1 MRLWFISKAKSKVK
15 RAAAALLAVKKYKQ
29 TRRRRFSNKRPSRP
43 NPQGQWPANQDP
55 SIPGAILRHAPHIKD
70 AAMARVIVRCW
81 AYSNDGRIE
90 AAEKD
95 QRKRWRA
102 SSIQWHDGAW
112 RFDDVP
118 PRIHDASDFDL
129 DDDEAAAD
137 RAAGSTAPITKR
149 DQYDADWD
157 DDAAPGVQPG

>member
-1 MRLWFISKAKSKVK
+1 M
-15 RAAAALLAVKKYKQ
+15 
-29 TRRRRFSNKRPSRP
+29 T
-43 NPQGQWPANQDP
+43 
-55 SIPGAILRHAPHIKD
+55 
-70 AAMARVIVRCW
+70 RVIVRCW